1 MLSLKQYLLSIIATA
16 IFVSIITKLISNKSP
31 HYVFIQTIAGVL
43 IVMTIIAPLSN
54 MQLDAY
60 LFLYEDLTVEAQGE
74 IDHGVESANTAIRAV
89 IKEQTET
96 YILEKADSMGADL
109 RAQITLDSGN
119 QPFPIAV
126 KISGDVSPYVK
137 KQLISII
144 SNDIGI
150 PEEMQTW
157 T

>member
-1 MLSLKQYLLSIIATA
+1 
-16 IFVSIITKLISNKSP
+16 
-31 HYVFIQTIAGVL
+31 
-43 IVMTIIAPLSN
+43 
-54 MQLDAY
+54 